1 MMKSKNRTFYTAV
14 GRFRTKSDGCGDP
27 YPVVMINQQEYVLD
41 FQEMSVWTILNWRLL
56 DFPMVDWHYDDLV
69 RDLPLTESRTLED
82 CLSRLVTRG
91 LVASG
96 TAQSTPEALYD
107 LLGDLYV
114 VPLSKSVFFRLVT
127 FFRLI
132 MLDHVPFRRA
142 KKLFEHPELNDD
154 ETQVLGL
161 ARQAYLSTAE
171 LVKCMERGVT
181 DVSSDEKILEAL
193 YNDADTTCDNIA
205 DLMRNAKKRE
215 AAVMAVANL
224 YLRKMVIFDRA

>member
-14 GRFRTKSDGCGDP
+14 GRFHTKSDGRGNP
-27 YPVVMINQQEYVLD
+27 YPVVTINRQEYVLD

-56 DFPMVDWHYDDLV
+56 DFSMVDWHYDDLA
-69 RDLPLTESRTLED
+69 RNLPLTESRTLED

-96 TAQSTPEALYD
+96 TAQSTSEALYD

-114 VPLSKSVFFRLVT
+114 VPLSKSVFLRLVT
-127 FFRLI
+127 FLRLT

-142 KKLFEHPELNDD
+142 KMLFEHPELNDD

-161 ARQAYLSTAE
+161 ARQAQLSTAE
-171 LVKCMERGVT
+171 LVKCMEQGIT
-181 DVSSDEKILEAL
+181 DVSSDEKIMEAL

-215 AAVMAVANL
+215 TAVMAVANL
-224 YLRKMVIFDRA
+224 YLRKMVIFDRV